1 MPSGYRATTPDNLIL
16 DTGVFSYLVDDE
28 ETFVGVTRGE
38 MGFEPGTEY
47 RGPEY
52 NGKRHKQA
60 GEDRIVGFASKMT
73 GITIM
78 EIDPTILAL
87 LSVGSTSSS
96 DGSVITYTP
105 QDAGELIAKGS
116 LIKRPRLTYQIS
128 GGGLYQVEFDY
139 GFVTTRTLSTA
150 DKEEGGIE
158 IELEAR
164 VDPAAVGY
172 TTDMPDFRE
181 IYTAAA

>member
-1 MPSGYRATTPDNLIL
+1 
-16 DTGVFSYLVDDE
+16 
-28 ETFVGVTRGE
+28 
-38 MGFEPGTEY
+38 
-47 RGPEY
+47 
-52 NGKRHKQA
+52 
-60 GEDRIVGFASKMT
+60 
-73 GITIM
+73 
-78 EIDPTILAL
+78 
-87 LSVGSTSSS
+87 
-96 DGSVITYTP
+96 VITYTP